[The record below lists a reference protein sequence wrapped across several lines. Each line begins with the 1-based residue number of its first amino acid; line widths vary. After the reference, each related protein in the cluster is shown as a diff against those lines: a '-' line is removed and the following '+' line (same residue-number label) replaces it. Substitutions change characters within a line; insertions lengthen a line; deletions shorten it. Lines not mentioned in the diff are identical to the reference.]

1 MERNTSTARPG
12 SALSSSM
19 WGSPHRRLRVD
30 YRIKIALEIAACISA
45 LLVFMGIC
53 RTIFTKQFPFVAKL
67 DESTRHAYAL
77 LGLAAVAL
85 LAWAKL
91 DLHIESIEVAGV
103 KASVGQLQRQVQTL
117 SEQMEVFFKSKV
129 IEVFDKRNW
138 ERVRTV
144 RKTSDG
150 VELEVTLKQEPI
162 PGSVEVYEGV
172 LLMPET
178 RYHIDGKTIRFPA
191 NSSGPEDG
199 LTIKYYPR
207 VTNPGRQ

>member
-1 MERNTSTARPG
+1 
-12 SALSSSM
+12 L
-19 WGSPHRRLRVD
+19 D
-30 YRIKIALEIAACISA
+30 DRIKTALEIAACIAA

-53 RTIFTKQFPFVAKL
+53 RTIFARQFPFVAKL

-77 LGLAAVAL
+77 LGLAAVIL

-91 DLHIESIEVAGV
+91 DLHIESVEVAGV
-103 KASVGQLQRQVQTL
+103 KASVGQLQKQVQTL
-117 SEQMEVFFKSKV
+117 SDQMEAFFKSKV
-129 IEVFDKRNW
+129 IEVFAKSNW
-138 ERVRTV
+138 GRVRTV

-178 RYHIDGKTIRFPA
+178 RYHIDGKTVRFPA
-191 NSSGPEDG
+191 NTSEPEDG

-207 VTNPGRQ
+207 VTTPAKQ